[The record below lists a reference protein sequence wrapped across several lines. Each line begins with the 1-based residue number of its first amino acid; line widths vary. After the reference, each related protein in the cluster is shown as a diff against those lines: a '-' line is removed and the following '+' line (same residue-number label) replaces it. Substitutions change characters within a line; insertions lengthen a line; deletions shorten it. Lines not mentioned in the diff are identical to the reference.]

1 MKLLRPPCIR
11 ERSLIDF
18 QTRCLSSYKPRSTGS
33 A

>member
-1 MKLLRPPCIR
+1 MKLLRPPCMR

-18 QTRCLSSYKPRSTGS
+18 QTRCLSSYKPPATGS